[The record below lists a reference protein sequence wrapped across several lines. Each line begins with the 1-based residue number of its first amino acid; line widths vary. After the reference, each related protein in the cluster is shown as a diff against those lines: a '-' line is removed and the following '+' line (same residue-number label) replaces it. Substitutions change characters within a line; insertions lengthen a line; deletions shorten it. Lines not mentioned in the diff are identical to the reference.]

1 MEVKV
6 GSPYCENKTALHFP
20 SEMMESALW
29 IKICQLTNQPVKRA
43 SSKLYS
49 LVMSSL
55 FQELIPFCNSAEAPS
70 GVAVTQ
76 SESNLESTRSG
87 DQRHPRM
94 VLEESSIGSKESSAP
109 TDQTAEE
116 TFDEDGTKEDIEEED
131 EEEESG
137 ESVDDETLG
146 GDEEEESLD
155 VVVEDEQ
162 EEDSFFVRPAKKVL
176 KRLSVTT
183 NTTKSRAAL
192 KPTISFTTSKSLSLA
207 ASQLTNN
214 SSQATQVFRL

>member
-43 SSKLYS
+43 SSKLYI

-162 EEDSFFVRPAKKVL
+162 ESQESPEASLRHHQHHQVEGGAEANHILHHLQIP
-176 KRLSVTT
+176 LSCCE
-183 NTTKSRAAL
+183 
-192 KPTISFTTSKSLSLA
+192 PTDQ
-207 ASQLTNN
+207 QLQPGHTG
-214 SSQATQVFRL
+214 F

>member
-1 MEVKV
+1 MKSGWEERLQLK
-6 GSPYCENKTALHFP
+6 SPC
-20 SEMMESALW
+20 
-29 IKICQLTNQPVKRA
+29 
-43 SSKLYS
+43 S
-49 LVMSSL
+49 LVMLSL

-109 TDQTAEE
+109 SDQTAEE

-183 NTTKSRAAL
+183 NTTKSRA
-192 KPTISFTTSKSLSLA
+192 PTISFTSSKSLSLA